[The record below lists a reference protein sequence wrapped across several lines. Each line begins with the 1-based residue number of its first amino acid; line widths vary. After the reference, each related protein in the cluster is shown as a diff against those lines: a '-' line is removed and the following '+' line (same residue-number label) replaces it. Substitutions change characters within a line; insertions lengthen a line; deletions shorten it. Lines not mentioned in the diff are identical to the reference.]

1 MKVVLASA
9 SPRRHQLLKELFAHF
24 QVCPAT
30 ICEDYIGATPI
41 DTVKELAFRKIQGIA
56 GDLVIGCDTI
66 VYMDGIYYNKPQN
79 RASAIEMLMSLSGR
93 THEVYSGLAIAYMG
107 KYLQDYDKSTV
118 TFKKLEPHII
128 EQYVD
133 KYAPYDKAGG
143 YGIQDNL
150 LVESY
155 TGCYK
160 NIMGLPVNKLKTLLI
175 KAGAFNG

>member
-9 SPRRHQLLKELFAHF
+9 SPRRHQLLKELFADF
-24 QVCPAT
+24 QVCPAA
-30 ICEDYIGATPI
+30 ISEDYIGATPI
-41 DTVKELAFRKIQGIA
+41 DTVKELALRKIQNIA
-56 GDLVIGCDTI
+56 GDLVIGCDTM
-66 VYMDGIYYNKPQN
+66 VYMDGIYYNKPQDRTN
-79 RASAIEMLMSLSGR
+79 AIEMLTSLSGK
-93 THEVYSGLAIAYMG
+93 THEVYSGIAIAYQG
-107 KYLQDYDKSTV
+107 KCLQDYERSTV
-118 TFKKLEPHII
+118 TFKRLEGYTI

-133 KYAPYDKAGG
+133 VCTPYDKAGG
-143 YGIQDNL
+143 YGIQDNI